1 MEWYFI
7 VAAAVAAVVVLL
19 ILIVFLRAAAFK
31 PRKEKV
37 YPDTV
42 VKCDEQKAISDL
54 AAMIRCKTVSDT
66 DETKEDFAEFEKF
79 EALLPELFPQVY
91 KTCELI
97 RPSKKSLLFRWKGK
111 DSSRC
116 RVLMAH
122 YDVVSV
128 EESLWTKPA
137 FEGLIEDGFLWGR
150 GTLDTKGTLNGVM
163 QAVEQKI
170 KEGFVPEN
178 DVYLAFSGNEET
190 NGYGAPAIVAYFKEK
205 GIRPVLVCDEGGAV
219 VENVFPGVKESCAL
233 VGIAEKGLC
242 NMRFSVQGKG
252 GHASAPPAHTA
263 VGMLSR
269 ACAEVESKPFPVKL
283 SKPAKEMFDILG
295 RRSTFVYRMIFA
307 NLWLFGGLLN
317 KICKKSGGE
326 LNALIRTTVAFTQ
339 MSGSKGMNVLP
350 PYAEMVANLRLMCGD
365 TVESAKQYL
374 EKVINDENIKI
385 DVVYGMNPSNISE
398 TSGEAWEKMCAA
410 ISGTWK
416 GVIVSPY
423 LMLACSDS
431 RHYGE
436 ISDHVYRFSAMALS
450 KEERASIHGN
460 DEKIPVEKIVQ
471 TVEFYLRLI
480 SQF

>member
-79 EALLPELFPQVY
+79 EALLPELFPQIY

-137 FEGLIEDGFLWGR
+137 FEGVIEDGVLWGR

-190 NGYGAPAIVAYFKEK
+190 NGYGAPAIVVYFKEK

-219 VENVFPGVKESCAL
+219 VENVFPGVKEPCAL

-242 NMRFSVQGKG
+242 NIRFSVQGNG

-326 LNALIRTTVAFTQ
+326 LNALMRTTVAFTQ

-460 DEKIPVEKIVQ
+460 DEKIPVEKIIQ